1 MAIRLCD
8 EDRQRF
14 GCAEWLEWSAMA
26 VSIADLEWLS
36 DKFGFDPD
44 DWPTPLVGE
53 LTLEQAGD
61 PDAKPKPPRWRNHA
75 WAWMLLRQN
84 GHPVTWE
91 EAGEVRMLLA
101 RSKTEPVEEP
111 GKGGGD
117 TGASEPSEASTT
129 PPSPSSSD

>member
-8 EDRQRF
+8 KDRERF
-14 GCAEWLEWSAMA
+14 GCAEWLDWSPSA
-26 VSIADLEWLS
+26 VSVADLEWLS

-61 PDAKPKPPRWRNHA
+61 PDAKPKPPRWRNRA

-84 GHPVTWE
+84 GHMVTWE
-91 EAGEVRMLLA
+91 EAGEVRFLLA
-101 RSKTEPVEEP
+101 RTKTEPVEES
-111 GKGGGD
+111 GKGEAD
-117 TGASEPSEASTT
+117 TEPSPPSEASTT